1 MTVLRIAVAVLFV
14 LFGLGG
20 LVSGARKG
28 QVFDFVVAAA
38 LFGIAYAAW
47 PRKRSSQT

>member
-20 LVSGARKG
+20 LV
-28 QVFDFVVAAA
+28 
-38 LFGIAYAAW
+38 
-47 PRKRSSQT
+47 